1 MGGTTGHTAT
11 GSTDRRTT
19 TDTAS
24 ATGLTEPV
32 TIPAL
37 AAIAAGRR
45 PVDGGAH
52 RGSTTD
58 TTNTTI
64 AGVSRID
71 IATARTAVATGTAL
85 SSGAIPETA
94 CTTGTTAGAIATGAT
109 ASAVAALTD
118 IADADIGDATAAASS
133 TGPANAPVDAAV
145 AAITPIATGGGLTD

>member
-1 MGGTTGHTAT
+1 MLFR
-11 GSTDRRTT
+11 S
-19 TDTAS
+19 AS
-24 ATGLTEPV
+24 H
-32 TIPAL
+32 
-37 AAIAAGRR
+37 AAGHARR
-45 PVDGGAH
+45 VERERDRAIGAE
-52 RGSTTD
+52 R
-58 TTNTTI
+58 N
-64 AGVSRID
+64 
-71 IATARTAVATGTAL
+71 RTAVATGTAL

>member
-1 MGGTTGHTAT
+1 MPPEPPVPAYASPPRPPVAELAVTAPPGRAKKLVRYSPPTSTGIAGAQRVAAITAFGGTTSHTAT

-64 AGVSRID
+64 AGVSR
-71 IATARTAVATGTAL
+71 
-85 SSGAIPETA
+85 
-94 CTTGTTAGAIATGAT
+94 
-109 ASAVAALTD
+109 LT
-118 IADADIGDATAAASS
+118 
-133 TGPANAPVDAAV
+133 
-145 AAITPIATGGGLTD
+145 